1 MPGELAGN
9 VLRFA
14 RVLRAAG
21 MPVGTDRALRAVAA
35 LEVVGVARRD
45 DVHAAMSATMLD
57 SRAQQPV
64 FDAAFDAFWRDPR
77 LLERVLASRLP
88 QAAEPAGAPAPR
100 GNRRVEEAMAAEAG
114 GAGTPSPRDAETVA
128 DAALSHSARERLRST
143 DFEAMSVAEF
153 ALAEQLA
160 RTLDLP
166 LQPVVSRRYAPAAR
180 GRIDLRASLRAMP
193 RQPDAPALAHQRRRR
208 LPPPVVML
216 IDISGSM
223 ERYARAFLQFAHGL
237 ARRQRNTH
245 TFVFGTRLTDISR
258 CLRHRDPDE
267 ALALAGRAASDWQ
280 GGTRIASSLATFNQ
294 RWARRVLTRN
304 ASLLLVTDGL
314 DRGNAAELDQAAATL
329 ARWAREIIW
338 LNPLLRY
345 DRFEPKAAGV
355 RALLPHVSAMIP
367 VHNLHSLA
375 DIRQA
380 IERQR
385 GVRSGAGFRPAPPAR
400 RWLTP
405 QDPHP

>member
-1 MPGELAGN
+1 MSGELAGN

-35 LEVVGVARRD
+35 LEVIGVARRD
-45 DVHAAMSATMLD
+45 DVHAAMSAVMLD
-57 SRAQQPV
+57 SHAQQPV
-64 FDAAFDAFWRDPR
+64 FDAAFEAFWRDPR

-88 QAAEPAGAPAPR
+88 QMADASAAPAPR
-100 GNRRVEEAMAAEAG
+100 GNRRVDEALASQAG
-114 GAGTPSPRDAETVA
+114 GTPGPHRQDTETVA

-160 RTLDLP
+160 RTVALP
-166 LQPVVSRRYAPAAR
+166 LRPVVSRRFTAAAR

-223 ERYARAFLQFAHGL
+223 ERYARAFLHFAHGIT
-237 ARRQRNTH
+237 RRQRNTH

-280 GGTRIASSLATFNQ
+280 GGTRIASSLAAFNRQ
-294 RWARRVLTRN
+294 WARRVLTRN

-314 DRGNAAELDQAAATL
+314 DRGDAAELDHAAATL

-345 DRFEPKAAGV
+345 DGFEPKAAGV
-355 RALLPHVSAMIP
+355 RALLPHVTAMIP
-367 VHNLHSLA
+367 VHNLRSLT

-385 GVRSGAGFRPAPPAR
+385 GAAPGAGFRPAR
-400 RWLTP
+400 RRNAA
-405 QDPHP
+405 